1 MKKKVFDDV
10 VPSSQFNFAQAEQEI
25 IKFWKEKKI
34 YHKSLEQ
41 RKNAPKFV
49 FYEGPPTAN
58 GLPHPG
64 HCLTRTIKDIFPRY
78 KTMDG
83 YY

>member
-10 VPSSQFNFAQAEQEI
+10 VPSSQFNFAQAEQDI

-49 FYEGPPTAN
+49 FYEP
-58 GLPHPG
+58 LMVY
-64 HCLTRTIKDIFPRY
+64 LTRVIASP
-78 KTMDG
+78 G
-83 YY
+83 P